1 MEAPPTYY
9 QLLGLAPSATAEQVD
24 RAYRYAMEMYSE
36 GSLATYSLL
45 DPEEVRATRL
55 RIEQA
60 YAVLREP
67 VRRRRYDASLGLGP
81 ADDGLPGS
89 ESELGAEGEAQSE
102 PRSPVAPLAALL
114 PPSSTGPRA
123 VAAGP
128 VPGHLPP
135 PLRAA
140 PRPLADPV
148 TGHSLR
154 ELRREMGLALS
165 DIAASSKIGVR
176 FLEYIED
183 ERYDRLPATVYLR
196 GFLKE
201 YAKSLG
207 LDPLAV
213 ADGYLARVPKE
224 S

>member
-1 MEAPPTYY
+1 MEAPLTHY
-9 QLLGLAPSATAEQVD
+9 QLLGLSPAATPEQID

-45 DPEEVRATRL
+45 DPQEVRATRL

-60 YAVLREP
+60 YGVLREP
-67 VRRRRYDASLGLGP
+67 VRRRRYDAILGFGP
-81 ADDGLPGS
+81 PEDGVGAS
-89 ESELGAEGEAQSE
+89 EPEPVIPESPSG
-102 PRSPVAPLAALL
+102 PRSPVAPLAALV
-114 PPSSTGPRA
+114 PPAAGVPRA
-123 VAAGP
+123 VFGSGP

-135 PLRAA
+135 PLRVA
-140 PRPLADPV
+140 PRPLAEV
-148 TGHSLR
+148 SGSSLR
-154 ELRREMGLALS
+154 ELRQEMGLALS

-201 YAKSLG
+201 YARALG
-207 LDPLAV
+207 LDPIPV
-213 ADGYLARVPKE
+213 AEAYLARVPQE

>member
-1 MEAPPTYY
+1 MEATPTHY
-9 QLLGLAPSATAEQVD
+9 QLLGLVPSATLEQID

-36 GSLATYSLL
+36 GALATYSLL

-55 RIEQA
+55 RIERA
-60 YAVLREP
+60 YGVLREP
-67 VRRRRYDASLGLGP
+67 ARRRQYDAALGLIPGEVAP
-81 ADDGLPGS
+81 VAEPELVGDGDLAS
-89 ESELGAEGEAQSE
+89 
-102 PRSPVAPLAALL
+102 RSAVAPLAALA
-114 PPSSTGPRA
+114 PPSSTGPRP

-135 PLRAA
+135 PPRVA
-140 PRPLADPV
+140 PRPLTDPV
-148 TGHSLR
+148 TGNSLR

-201 YAKSLG
+201 YARSLG

>member
-1 MEAPPTYY
+1 MEAPLTHY
-9 QLLGLAPSATAEQVD
+9 QLLGLACAATREQIE
-24 RAYRYAMEMYSE
+24 RAYRFAMEMYSE

-45 DPEEVRATRL
+45 DPAEVRATRA

-67 VRRRRYDASLGLGP
+67 LRRKRYDATLGIVP
-81 ADDGLPGS
+81 PDDGAPNN
-89 ESELGAEGEAQSE
+89 EPPAATERPSE
-102 PRSPVAPLAALL
+102 PRSPGAPLAALA
-114 PPSSTGPRA
+114 PPSSAGPRA
-123 VAAGP
+123 VFASGP

-140 PRPLADPV
+140 PRPLTDPV
-148 TGHSLR
+148 SGDSLR

-165 DIAASSKIGVR
+165 DIAAQSKIGVR
-176 FLEYIED
+176 FLEYIEE
-183 ERYDRLPATVYLR
+183 ERFDRLPATVYLR

-201 YAKSLG
+201 YARALG
-207 LDPLAV
+207 LDPLPV
-213 ADGYLARVPKE
+213 ADAYLARVPKE